1 MTLVISICNTQHL
14 TKIILI
20 ICKILKIIT
29 WKMRILLILMRNLLK
44 KNFQVLKIILN
55 QIQKINN
62 FLLIQKMNKEYKIL

>member
-1 MTLVISICNTQHL
+1 
-14 TKIILI
+14 
-20 ICKILKIIT
+20 
-29 WKMRILLILMRNLLK
+29 LMRNLLK